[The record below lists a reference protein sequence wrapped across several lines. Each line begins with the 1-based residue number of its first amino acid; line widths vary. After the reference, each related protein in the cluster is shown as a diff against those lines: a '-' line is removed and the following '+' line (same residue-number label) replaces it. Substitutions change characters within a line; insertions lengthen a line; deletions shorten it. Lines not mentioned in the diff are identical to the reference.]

1 MSTITTSISTINSW
15 QILEAE
21 NPDPSYAGTMVIY
34 QNGRAIASGLSTS
47 GTVASTITT
56 APLFINGRN
65 ATSTNSV
72 PLYLA
77 EVLLFTSALTSTQRT
92 QVESYL
98 AQKWSLGTSLPTG
111 HINFTRPAGVP
122 ATTQNLLTT
131 FTSIPTNQTTVT
143 LTLTYIATISWNSY
157 LKNITGYS
165 WVLYTSATNAYA
177 GTVIASGTTTTGSAT
192 SSVALVLNNYYYAIV
207 LVSSPTGSYLATS
220 PIVQYVSSFSTPV
233 TATGGTTTT
242 NGANT
247 IHAFTTTGNT
257 TFTLTSPASISAQV
271 LIVAGGGGGG
281 GGDGGGGGA
290 GGVIFSSSSTVTA
303 GSYTVT
309 VGAGG
314 TGAIYVADSP
324 TTVMTQGG
332 NSSFNSLTA
341 IGGGFGGGEN
351 HTGANGLRGGGT
363 GGSGGGAGGANGGG
377 TVGSATA
384 GQGNAGGANSGSTM
398 GGGGGAGGAGSTSNG
413 GLGATYTV
421 GGNSYTLAG
430 GGGGS
435 TRSGTGGTGVSGG
448 GAGGGSS
455 GSSGVSGTVNTGGG
469 GGGGSDQ
476 GGGGGTGGSGI
487 VVISYPTAISTA
499 STFSYTGANQT
510 YTVPASVTSVQV
522 YMWGAGGGGDDAS
535 GGAGAMVQGILTV
548 TPGETL
554 NIIVGGGG
562 PAPTTTLTSAFG
574 GGGAQGIGDGGQ
586 SGGGGGRAAIQ
597 RGGTAVTNDIVVAGA
612 GGGGTF
618 SSAGGS
624 ATFSGTA
631 NNGASSSGIQG
642 FGGTQS
648 AGGAGGAAGQYGTG
662 TAGSRGQGGSVVNPI
677 SASSNDGG
685 GGGSGYFGG
694 GGGGTNGGN
703 AGGGGGGSSFTG
715 NLVLIPGQSVLGFNS
730 TNGTSA
736 PNTGSTYYVAGV
748 AAGAINAVGGNG
760 LVVIVPIPTVATSAT
775 ALASVTTLAAPTS
788 LTLSFSGSTAT
799 LGWGAVS
806 GASSYTW
813 SLYQSATNAYAG
825 SFLLTGNSATTSAT
839 ATSLTGSQYYYF
851 TVIATSATAVSPTSA
866 QSSIVF
872 YLPYLPLLFTTFF
885 ANTGSIPNR
894 SGPVIAGGNGTNWGS
909 IIQAAQALD
918 PIYFGNNHGVS
929 IAGNANY
936 SAITTGFVYSA
947 SVGTIQFQGVTDD
960 GLIVNFNGV
969 DVIDQYQQQGAT
981 TYYSGSRT
989 LPAGYTPIRI
999 TWYDTGGGGAYDIYF
1014 SINGAAY
1021 TNAGTGVYFHLASAT
1036 Y

>member
-15 QILEAE
+15 QILQAE
-21 NPDPSYAGTMVIY
+21 NPDPSYASTMVVY

-56 APLFINGRN
+56 APLYINGRA
-65 ATSTNSV
+65 ATTTNSV
-72 PLYLA
+72 PLYLG
-77 EVLLFTSALTSTQRT
+77 EVLLFTSPLTSTQRT
-92 QVESYL
+92 LVESYL
-98 AQKWSLGTSLPTG
+98 AQKWSLGTSLPAG
-111 HINFTRPAGVP
+111 HINFTRPAGMPV
-122 ATTQNLLTT
+122 TTQTSVTT
-131 FTSIPTNQTTVT
+131 FVSIPKTQVA
-143 LTLTYIATISWNSY
+143 LTLSLSTSATLSWVSFIPNVTS
-157 LKNITGYS
+157 YS
-165 WVLYTSATNAYA
+165 WALYQSATNAYA
-177 GTVIASGTTTTGSAT
+177 GTVVASGTTTATSVTSAT
-192 SSVALVLNNYYYAIV
+192 VLALNSYYYFLLLA
-207 LVSSPTGSYLATS
+207 PTSTISYLITS

-314 TGAIYVADSP
+314 TGAIYVTDSP

-363 GGSGGGAGGANGGG
+363 GGSGGGAGGANGSG

-398 GGGGGAGGAGSTSNG
+398 GGGGGAGGAGSTPNG

-421 GGNSYTLAG
+421 GGSAYTLAG

-455 GSSGVSGTVNTGGG
+455 GSSGVSGTANTGGG

-499 STFSYTGANQT
+499 TTFSYTGANQT
-510 YTVPASVTSVQV
+510 YTVPANVTSVQV
-522 YMWGAGGGGDDAS
+522 YMWGAGGGGKTVS
-535 GGAGAMVQGILTV
+535 GGAGAMVQGVLTV

-554 NIIVGGGG
+554 NIVVGGGG

-574 GGGAQGIGDGGQ
+574 GGGAQGLGDGGQ

-631 NNGASSSGIQG
+631 NNGASSSGVQG

-715 NLVLIPGQSVLGFNS
+715 NLALIAGQSVLGFNS

-748 AAGAINAVGGNG
+748 AAGAINGAGGNG
-760 LVVIVPIPTVATSAT
+760 LVVIVPVPTVATSAT
-775 ALASVTTLAAPTS
+775 ALASTTSLAAPTS
-788 LTLSFSGSTAT
+788 LTLSFSGTTAT
-799 LGWGAVS
+799 LGWTASS
-806 GASSYTW
+806 GATGYSW
-813 SLYQSATNAYAG
+813 NLYQSETNAYAG
-825 SFLLTGNSATTSAT
+825 TSILTGISATTSAT
-839 ATSLTGSQYYYF
+839 AASLTPSQYYYF
-851 TVIATSATAVSPTSA
+851 TVFATSATAVSPTSA

-872 YLPYLPLLFTTFF
+872 CLPYLPFLLTTFF

-894 SGPVIAGGNGTNWGS
+894 SGPVIAGGNGTNWGAV
-909 IIQAAQALD
+909 IQAAQALD
-918 PIYFGNNHGVS
+918 PIYFGNNHGMSVN
-929 IAGNANY
+929 GNANY

-969 DVIDQYQQQGAT
+969 DVIDQYQQQGTT

-999 TWYDTGGGGAYDIYF
+999 TWYDTGGGGSYDIYY
-1014 SINGAAY
+1014 SINGGAY
-1021 TNAGTGVYFHLASAT
+1021 TNAGTGVYFRLASAT